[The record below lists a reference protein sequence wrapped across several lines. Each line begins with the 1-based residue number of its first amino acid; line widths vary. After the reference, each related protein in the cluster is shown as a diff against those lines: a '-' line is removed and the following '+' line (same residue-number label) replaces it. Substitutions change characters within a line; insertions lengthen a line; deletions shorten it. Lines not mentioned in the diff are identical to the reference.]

1 MVETEVKAA
10 VETEVEAV
18 MAVMAMA
25 MARLMVALQENC
37 ELCLC
42 PGQSVLALQILQ
54 IKEHKW

>member
-1 MVETEVKAA
+1 MKAA